1 MEKRVSYVV
10 FQSIKCVAKA
20 CDPLITKRKKVEEKI
35 AKLQEEAEAY
45 DAQIKSLEKGIH
57 DMVGFRVEE
66 LVKKEITETG
76 TDAKGK
82 PIKTT
87 RYIPT
92 DIVRYDQPSKQ
103 YIITVPEEEKPQEPT
118 YRTPVESAGSDF
130 DIDKKGTTDEEIV
143 DPFNDPEI
151 F

>member
-76 TDAKGK
+76 TDANGK

-118 YRTPVESAGSDF
+118 HRILVESAGSDF
-130 DIDKKGTTDEEIV
+130 DIDVKGITDEEIV
-143 DPFNDPEI
+143 DPFNDPEVL
-151 F
+151 